1 LPEST
6 SDVFADTSEVFADAK
21 ELRNAINPV

>member
-21 ELRNAINPV
+21 ELGNAINPV